1 MRRKG
6 LIALEPEDLKAW
18 RARNELTQQAA
29 ADSLGISRRTYVAY
43 EQGESAIPIVV
54 EYACNWLDKNPA
66 AIQPRD
72 RFRITLTDGGTAGTR
87 EVALAGMALIQGTL
101 ARLEAAGVLSSEML
115 LEICNTAIAQHSA
128 GLVKRCANRRTGDRQ
143 NTRRKASRAKDGVP
157 IQKLRK
163 GSARRI
169 NAGATVM
176 RRRCLIMWTVRRLWS

>member
-115 LEICNTAIAQHSA
+115 LEICNTAIAQHSESPA
-128 GLVKRCANRRTGDRQ
+128 GDQPWTKAVTNLIRDIYDDLVPAKRSQRMT
-143 NTRRKASRAKDGVP
+143 
-157 IQKLRK
+157 LR
-163 GSARRI
+163 SAE
-169 NAGATVM
+169 
-176 RRRCLIMWTVRRLWS
+176 